1 MGHDGETCQIL
12 SLAPPSHVAAVQ
24 YFGRHPTRRLPAK
37 CDSCRWDLVRGLTWR
52 FVGDTSDLCKHQQ
65 GFAGDAYLSKL
76 QAATGLGYIWI
87 TGYLEPN

>member
-37 CDSCRWDLVRGLTWR
+37 CDSCRWDLVRGLP
-52 FVGDTSDLCKHQQ
+52 GDLW
-65 GFAGDAYLSKL
+65 GIL
-76 QAATGLGYIWI
+76 QIYANINRGSLAMLTFQNFKR
-87 TGYLEPN
+87 PRA